1 MRNHYLSKI
10 APLQKESAS
19 PFYSLTGHSWYAPYG
34 AQWGADMIG
43 LETGENIIAM
53 QAKSPFYAGQH
64 DRTICRSISS
74 LRSSLAVQFR
84 FSKRGEDEYTPHQL
98 DKAKVLEAISQGR
111 SAIPNGGY
119 SPSLLSRMWYMAWLS
134 GAAIV
139 CPENCQVN
147 FFNS

>member
-53 QAKSPFYAGQH
+53 QAQIAFYAGLH

-74 LRSSLAVQFR
+74 LRSSLAVQFQ
-84 FSKRGEDEYTPHQL
+84 FSKRGKTNTRPINWTKPKFWRPSPRAE
-98 DKAKVLEAISQGR
+98 V
-111 SAIPNGGY
+111 
-119 SPSLLSRMWYMAWLS
+119 PSLTVGIRPPYCHACGTWIGCREGHRLPGELS
-134 GAAIV
+134 G
-139 CPENCQVN
+139 QLL
-147 FFNS
+147 